1 MRYPT
6 RQAPRAMRRAAAI
19 AIAAIAHQSNPRS
32 RERVGSGRRHT
43 PIARGATAA
52 PTRKRSR
59 RAPADADA
67 DAGAGAETRVAP
79 PRGAHAASP
88 RAKTISKAAL
98 AAVKADAAKPR
109 PTTKAGRKYRAER
122 NAKLRERS
130 AARASAKAAA
140 DEDRDALRAIVGRRL
155 RLRLPGEDARRLC
168 QLVGFDARTGAY
180 RVRYDEGD
188 EAEAHLA
195 RADVRFV
202 ACAKTDADV
211 SRALR
216 VAGKKRIQFESANAS
231 NDAKD
236 KTAKKVKKAKKSDDV
251 EGTRRTA
258 EAEATTKARTNSNA
272 SSPNVVARD
281 DTHVA
286 APSSSSPTVSR
297 RHVVSATGGGPR
309 RSVVMFDLIAELLR
323 GAGAAGMTFAEILV
337 ALRDPDGPYLERL
350 GDRLTCPAATNSIA
364 GCISH
369 NASLFHKVAPGR
381 YASARVWASSDESER
396 HAAAELAASSGSRKH
411 PGARPGGF
419 PGAPQLLPEMT
430 VDEAWAAFSPF
441 PLDVAVHGMV
451 ATREAWVCCDE
462 CGTWRRVPSA
472 AAKIAEGSSS
482 PWTCALSRHPGYAS
496 CAPAQ
501 ELESDEIDRRVAA
514 ADALVASAVEAA
526 EQYEARRERKRVQD
540 AAYRLRKK
548 LARENE
554 RQLAALESFLADEAR
569 AEADHPC
576 VKALLLV
583 VEGEGDD
590 PGHVCVALVPCPA
603 RRARGDRREAT
614 DAERRRHL
622 HRLRALAAKLAS
634 SRGKTKKTGG
644 KGGGHGASKAYRI
657 DDLWKKVTPRNRAP
671 PAGLVEALR
680 RHCPFAAAGKTLLGD
695 RRRVPVTPVTP
706 ADVSDL
712 VASMR
717 RACISPETRAF
728 APRATP
734 DLPARE
740 VRVLR
745 TPATAAVP
753 PAPGFALVPAATDPF
768 EDESRVF
775 SLPDAMALNRAE
787 MEMSDDD
794 TEDADDAWIHAPIA
808 RLFPTALGARTGAET
823 PDSDDDATTGPVEG
837 TRDGW
842 GAFGTRAART
852 PGDRVRGRFRD
863 AALANAEAFRALSPE
878 ARAEATERAAKDT
891 APGFLPGVPAYAG
904 VPFSRVPTWT
914 HPHWPL
920 GGMGDAPAGRPKAA
934 RKLPRVWRGKDLDMI
949 IFGRDERLEWARKT
963 GMFLARA
970 RTALGD
976 RRLHRDAW
984 GGSVLDSVM
993 GAMLTQNVS
1002 DVLSSSAIM
1011 NLAAKFPARDD
1022 ANPDAEE
1029 VAAAAS
1035 NPAHAAPPVNEE
1047 EDEDEDEDED
1057 RGEAEARME
1066 PAKAIAPTPKRA
1078 REGSESEDGPDTPEG
1093 AEAKRVVVDD
1103 DEGGGELPANAN
1115 ESIAD
1120 ADADGDASPPSS
1132 PKPTPMDA
1140 TAPFDSPQIPPARLS
1155 LVTAAAGASA
1165 YLTKAPPSAS
1175 ASQPPPPP
1183 APPSVPPTP
1192 VHVAPTLLSTNPP
1205 SCVAPPPDLPRVRA
1219 SVSSPASCGLTPAQ
1233 PAAPSNADA
1242 SLSPSPAGPLPFER
1256 RSADANGG
1264 ATDVFAVAPRPQKKN
1279 KTQRIKEERAA
1290 FAARALATPDPSP
1303 RPASSRDLV
1312 DWRAVMLAP
1321 VEEVVECIKCRG
1333 MHYLLAG
1340 RIQRILRR
1348 VHHERGG
1355 RLSLEFLRDCPTDV
1369 AQGYLLSLEGFGVKT
1384 VSCILLLAL
1393 YRADFPVDVNVGRI
1407 MARLGWVPLET
1418 EEALEELSVYA
1429 PEPAVYTFLR
1439 ERLNSFGLQTLF
1451 ELHYHMI
1458 TLGKVFCEKRVPNCR
1473 ACPLRD
1479 MCEYAISG
1487 GKRQV
1492 GSVQA
1497 TTTTQDAGS
1506 AAPPPVVVAAASSP
1520 APAPPGAAAS
1530 AAVAATAEVLE
1541 GAVPTDAS
1549 NDATAR
1555 PLDPLET
1562 LEAVVEA
1569 GAAWDA
1575 SGRPPVGAPA
1585 VLGLDP
1591 GADWPAA
1598 RAAHARLSRL
1608 VHPDKCAD
1616 PRAARAFALVTA
1628 ARNSLV
1634 PAMPEDDED
1643 GERQP
1648 GDDAVCVDERGEV
1661 IVGGAGFGSGGGSGD
1676 GGLGDIEDAFAGA
1689 ATKGFARAAAAAA
1702 ASMAASPL
1710 QVQVRPAPL
1719 NLNKIRHEMVAWS
1732 LPPDLIPATLLAR
1745 APRVDAECYLA
1756 VRCGHASA
1764 KSAAELAGALAGRE
1778 MVPLAVLVPCR
1789 AAMLAKFPLH
1799 GTYFQTNEVFLDAE
1813 TAARPH
1819 MVPARA
1825 LDDLPTVSVF
1835 LGSSVHSITR
1845 GMSRAEVASAFAD
1858 RAVCVRSWDHSQGG
1872 KPRPLPRWACPFLP
1886 RAVTMGPAPGEEQ
1899 TYAATTTGGI
1909 VVAPAAAAA
1918 AAAPVNVEE
1927 DPDAFDMDERWDAYL
1942 GDADKDDVAN
1952 TRARIGTRG
1961 GYGQGTSSRPVG
1973 SLANPQTAGSPW
1985 NTRVFAAF
1993 AERRR
1998 AAAAAARAARV
2009 EETRRRKREEQ
2020 IRRER
2025 LGLDTPVVGDG
2036 NKRRRTVP
2044 VEEMESI
2051 ARYFPPAAPG
2061 AA

>member
-6 RQAPRAMRRAAAI
+6 RQAPRATRRAAAI

-43 PIARGATAA
+43 HIARGATAD
-52 PTRKRSR
+52 PKIQRSR
-59 RAPADADA
+59 RMPADA
-67 DAGAGAETRVAP
+67 DAGAGAGAEIRVVP
-79 PRGAHAASP
+79 PRGAHVASP
-88 RAKTISKAAL
+88 HVKALSKAAL

-109 PTTKAGRKYRAER
+109 PTTKAGRKYKAER
-122 NAKLRERS
+122 NAKLRER
-130 AARASAKAAA
+130 AAAKASTKAAA

-155 RLRLPGEDARRLC
+155 RLRLPDEDARRMC
-168 QLVGFDARTGAY
+168 QIVDFDARTGAY
-180 RVRYDEGD
+180 RVRYDDEGD
-188 EAEAHLA
+188 EAEAHLE
-195 RADVRFV
+195 RADIRFV
-202 ACAKTDADV
+202 ACAKVDADV
-211 SRALR
+211 RRALR
-216 VAGKKRIQFESANAS
+216 VAGKKRFQFESANAS
-231 NDAKD
+231 NDTKD
-236 KTAKKVKKAKKSDDV
+236 ETAKKAMKAKNSDDV
-251 EGTRRTA
+251 EGTRLMT
-258 EAEATTKARTNSNA
+258 EAEGTPKTSANVNA
-272 SSPNVVARD
+272 SSLNVVARD

-286 APSSSSPTVSR
+286 APSPSSPTVSP
-297 RHVVSATGGGPR
+297 HYIMSTPIGGPR
-309 RSVVMFDLIAELLR
+309 RFVAMSDLIAELLS
-323 GAGAAGMTFAEILV
+323 GAGTAGMTFAEIVV
-337 ALRDPDGPYLERL
+337 ALRDPDGPFFERL

-381 YASARVWASSDESER
+381 YASARVWASSDDGDR
-396 HAAAELAASSGSRKH
+396 LAAAELAASSGSRKRS
-411 PGARPGGF
+411 GARPGGF

-430 VDEAWAAFSPF
+430 VDESWAEFSPF
-441 PLDVAVHGMV
+441 PLVAAVHGMV

-462 CGTWRRVPSA
+462 CGKWRRVPSA
-472 AAKIAEGSSS
+472 AAKIEAGSSS
-482 PWTCALSRHPGYAS
+482 LWTCALSRHPEYAS
-496 CAPAQ
+496 CATAQ

-514 ADALVASAVEAA
+514 ADALESSVVRAA
-526 EQYEARRERKRVQD
+526 EQYEARRERKRIQD

-548 LARENE
+548 LKRENE
-554 RQLAALESFLADEAR
+554 RQLAALESFLANEDR
-569 AEADHPC
+569 AEADFQC

-614 DAERRRHL
+614 NAEQRRHL
-622 HRLRALAAKLAS
+622 HRLRALAAELAS
-634 SRGKTKKTGG
+634 PRGKKNKTSGTR
-644 KGGGHGASKAYRI
+644 GGHGASKAYRI
-657 DDLWKKVTPRNRAP
+657 TDLWKKVTPRNRAP

-680 RHCPFAAAGKTLLGD
+680 RHCPFAAAGKTLLGN
-695 RRRVPVTPVTP
+695 RRCFRVSPVTPS
-706 ADVSDL
+706 DISDL
-712 VASMR
+712 IASMS
-717 RACISPETRAF
+717 RAHISPETRVF
-728 APRATP
+728 ALGATP

-753 PAPGFALVPAATDPF
+753 PAPGFAFVPATDPF
-768 EDESRVF
+768 EDETRVF
-775 SLPDAMALNRAE
+775 ALPDAIALNQA
-787 MEMSDDD
+787 EMSDDETGD
-794 TEDADDAWIHAPIA
+794 TDAAWVHAPIA
-808 RLFPTALGARTGAET
+808 RLFPSALEAEPRAET
-823 PDSDDDATTGPVEG
+823 GDSDDDATTEPVEW
-837 TRDGW
+837 TREGW
-842 GAFGTRAART
+842 GAFGTRVART

-878 ARAEATERAAKDT
+878 ARAEATERAAKDS
-891 APGFLPGVPAYAG
+891 APGFLPGVPSYGG

-920 GGMGDAPAGRPKAA
+920 GGMGDAPAGRLKAA

-949 IFGRDERLEWARKT
+949 VFGRDERLEWARKT

-1011 NLAAKFPARDD
+1011 NLAARFPARDD
-1022 ANPDAEE
+1022 PNPDEEIVAARAANPAS
-1029 VAAAAS
+1029 AAA
-1035 NPAHAAPPVNEE
+1035 PVNEE
-1047 EDEDEDEDED
+1047 EDEDEDEEG
-1057 RGEAEARME
+1057 GEAETRTE
-1066 PAKAIAPTPKRA
+1066 PAKVMAPNPKRA
-1078 REGSESEDGPDTPEG
+1078 REGTESEDGPDTPKV
-1093 AEAKRVVVDD
+1093 AEAKRVV
-1103 DEGGGELPANAN
+1103 GEALPANA
-1115 ESIAD
+1115 S
-1120 ADADGDASPPSS
+1120 SPSS
-1132 PKPTPMDA
+1132 PKPTPKNVT
-1140 TAPFDSPQIPPARLS
+1140 TAFDSPQIPAASPFLS

-1165 YLTKAPPSAS
+1165 YLSKAPPS
-1175 ASQPPPPP
+1175 PPPPP
-1183 APPSVPPTP
+1183 VRVPAALP
-1192 VHVAPTLLSTNPP
+1192 STNPP
-1205 SCVAPPPDLPRVRA
+1205 SRAATPPNFSGFDESP
-1219 SVSSPASCGLTPAQ
+1219 SSPTSRGLTSNQ
-1233 PAAPSNADA
+1233 PSAPSNADA
-1242 SLSPSPAGPLPFER
+1242 AAFPFSSSAGPLPYER
-1256 RSADANGG
+1256 RPGD
-1264 ATDVFAVAPRPQKKN
+1264 ATDVFATAPRSGKKT

-1303 RPASSRDLV
+1303 RPPSSRDLV

-1321 VEEVVECIKCRG
+1321 TEEVVACIKCRG

-1355 RLSLEFLRDCPTDV
+1355 RLSLEFLHNCPTDV
-1369 AQGYLLSLEGFGVKT
+1369 ARGYLLSLEGFGVKT

-1451 ELHYHMI
+1451 EMHYHMI

-1497 TTTTQDAGS
+1497 TETTQTPGS
-1506 AAPPPVVVAAASSP
+1506 AVPPPVSTAAAASSP
-1520 APAPPGAAAS
+1520 APVPAPAS
-1530 AAVAATAEVLE
+1530 AAVAATAQVLE
-1541 GAVPTDAS
+1541 DAVPTDAS

-1555 PLDPLET
+1555 QLDPLET
-1562 LEAVVEA
+1562 LEAIVKA
-1569 GAAWDA
+1569 GEAWDA

-1591 GADWPAA
+1591 GADWPAV

-1616 PRAARAFALVTA
+1616 PRAARTFTLVTA

-1643 GERQP
+1643 GERRR
-1648 GDDAVCVDERGEV
+1648 GDETVRVDERGEV
-1661 IVGGAGFGSGGGSGD
+1661 IVGGTGFGSEGGSGD
-1676 GGLGDIEDAFAGA
+1676 GGSGDIEDAFAGT

-1710 QVQVRPAPL
+1710 QLQVRPAPL

-1732 LPPDLIPATLLAR
+1732 LPPDMIPATLLAR

-1756 VRCGHASA
+1756 VCCGHASA
-1764 KSAAELAGALAGRE
+1764 KSAAELASSLAGRE

-1813 TAARPH
+1813 TATRPH

-1886 RAVTMGPAPGEEQ
+1886 RAATLGPAPGEEQ
-1899 TYAATTTGGI
+1899 TYAATTSGGI
-1909 VVAPAAAAA
+1909 VVAPAAAT
-1918 AAAPVNVEE
+1918 APVNVEE
-1927 DPDAFDMDERWDAYL
+1927 DPDEFDIHERWDAYL
-1942 GDADKDDVAN
+1942 RDADENNVAN
-1952 TRARIGTRG
+1952 AHARAGTPG
-1961 GYGQGTSSRPVG
+1961 GYGRGTSSHPVG
-1973 SLANPQTAGSPW
+1973 SLANPQTAASPW

-1998 AAAAAARAARV
+1998 AAAASARGAAL

-2036 NKRRRTVP
+2036 SKRRRTVP
-2044 VEEMESI
+2044 VEETESI
-2051 ARYFPPAAPG
+2051 ARYFSPAAQG